1 MLPVMKRDLFKEKK
15 VKYESDLQE
24 IDQIVVRDKNG
35 PKGVSFGLLETG
47 KKWQL
52 LDAFFKLEII
62 LAGLGWG
69 HLPEQSIERE
79 IKENKLVVLNF
90 DGVHPREIKV
100 NLIRPKKTTPW
111 SHC

>member
-1 MLPVMKRDLFKEKK
+1 M
-15 VKYESDLQE
+15 
-24 IDQIVVRDKNG
+24 
-35 PKGVSFGLLETG
+35 SFGLLETG

-79 IKENKLVVLNF
+79 IKEKKLVVLNF
-90 DGVHPREIKV
+90 DGVHPRELKV
-100 NLIRPKKTTPW
+100 NLIRLKKQHLGPIAKKLW
-111 SHC
+111 EELISFHL